1 MTASYRADP
10 AAAATSAP
18 APAIEVVGL
27 TRDFGATRALAG
39 ASFTVRPGEIFG
51 LLGPNGAGK
60 TTAIRI
66 LLTLLRPTAGQ
77 IRVAGTDVLSRPVA
91 VRRLV
96 GWVPQERAVDPLL
109 TGRENLRFVAG
120 LYHLGAADRH
130 RRAAELLALV
140 ELTEHA
146 DRLVRDYSGGMRRR
160 LELAMGLVHVP
171 LVLVLDE
178 PTLGLDLA
186 ARRRLWRQ
194 VRRVRDTGTTVLL
207 TTHYLDEADRLCDRV
222 ALIDKGQIRAVDT
235 PAGLKQRYGQATL
248 DDVLLAVTG

>member
-1 MTASYRADP
+1 MTASCSAEP
-10 AAAATSAP
+10 AGGPP
-18 APAIEVVGL
+18 AVIEVTDL
-27 TRDFGATRALAG
+27 TRDFGATRALDG
-39 ASFTVRPGEIFG
+39 ASFAVRPGEIFG

-66 LLTLLRPTAGQ
+66 LLTLLRPTAGEV
-77 IRVAGTDVLSRPVA
+77 RVAGTDVASRPVA

-109 TGRENLRFVAG
+109 TARENLRFIAG

-160 LELAMGLVHVP
+160 LELAMGMVHVP
-171 LVLVLDE
+171 AVLVLDE

-186 ARRRLWRQ
+186 SRRRLWRQ
-194 VRRVRDTGTTVLL
+194 VRRVRATGTTVLL
-207 TTHYLDEADRLCDRV
+207 TTHYLDEADLLCDRV

-235 PAGLKQRYGQATL
+235 PARLKRRYGQSSL
-248 DDVLLAVTG
+248 DDVLLAVTGP

>member
-1 MTASYRADP
+1 MTATCNADP
-10 AAAATSAP
+10 ASGPPAAV
-18 APAIEVVGL
+18 EVVDL

-60 TTAIRI
+60 TTTIRI
-66 LLTLLRPTAGQ
+66 LLTLLRPTSGQ
-77 IRVAGTDVLSRPVA
+77 ARVAGADVARQPVA
-91 VRRLV
+91 ARRRL

-109 TGRENLRFVAG
+109 TGRENLCFVAG
-120 LYHLGAADRH
+120 LYHLGPAERD

-140 ELTEHA
+140 ELAESA

-160 LELAMGLVHVP
+160 LELAMGMVHVP
-171 LVLVLDE
+171 PVLVLDE

-186 ARRRLWRQ
+186 SRRRLWQQ

-222 ALIDKGQIRAVDT
+222 ALIDKGRIRAVDT
-235 PAGLKQRYGQATL
+235 PAGLKSRYGQATL